1 MSEESRWP
9 NGARLALSVV
19 VNVEE
24 GAEMNVADGDKGPEA
39 VDELGIALRKPIRN
53 FSNESN
59 YQYGIKAGAPRVLA
73 LLRRY
78 GVSATFTAAAL
89 SLERAPDLA
98 KQIAADG
105 HETCAHGYRW
115 VHQFGMDEDA
125 ERDFIRSAAQ
135 SIERTTGA
143 RPVGWLSRYL
153 LTENTRRLLVEEGYS
168 YHMDDFSDDLPFWDA
183 VDGKPILIV
192 PYALDSND
200 MKMWVSP
207 ALTPADWLDYA
218 VDSFDWLYAEGA
230 DAPKM
235 MSLGVHLRIIG
246 RPGRIGAFE
255 KFLRHVAAHDKVW
268 IATRQQIAAHWA
280 ESNPPPSA

>member
-1 MSEESRWP
+1 MAETSRWP

-98 KQIAADG
+98 RQIAADG

-135 SIERTTGA
+135 SIERTTGT

-153 LTENTRRLLVEEGYS
+153 LTENTRRLLVEEGYT
-168 YHMDDFSDDLPFWDA
+168 YHMDDFSDDLPFWDE

-268 IATRQQIAAHWA
+268 VATRQQIAAHWA
-280 ESNPPPSA
+280 ETNPPPS

>member
-1 MSEESRWP
+1 MSEKSRWP

-98 KQIAADG
+98 RQIAADG

-135 SIERTTGA
+135 SIERTTGT

-218 VDSFDWLYAEGA
+218 VDTFDWLYAEGA
-230 DAPKM
+230 DQPKM

-268 IATRQQIAAHWA
+268 VATRQQIAAHWA
-280 ESNPPPSA
+280 ETNPPPAA